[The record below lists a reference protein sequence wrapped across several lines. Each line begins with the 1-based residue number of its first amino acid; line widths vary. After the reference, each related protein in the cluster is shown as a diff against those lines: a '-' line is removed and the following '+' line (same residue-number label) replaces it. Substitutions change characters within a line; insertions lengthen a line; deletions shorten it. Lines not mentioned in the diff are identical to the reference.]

1 MRVEVGV
8 AVVRRWPERRL
19 LGAPPRPRRRRLQCR
34 QRIDRWRAPHQ
45 IGKRLRE
52 LPGRVGIALDL
63 VEGQPE
69 GHAVRS
75 CLIGMRVADRLGLDA
90 EARSAL
96 FYALLLKDAG
106 CSSNASKMSALFDA
120 DDMDVK
126 RKVKTVDWTSLPSA
140 ALYTL
145 RAASPDGSLLDKAG
159 RVYEFATRGRKA
171 SRELISIRC
180 ERGAE
185 ITRLMGFPEETARAI
200 RSLDEHWD
208 GRGHPDG
215 LKGEEIPL
223 LARICGLAQTVEVF
237 FSAHGPAGAE
247 EVAPVRSGR
256 WFDPALVEV
265 LLAEARECC
274 LWEDLSR
281 KDPDLEVTRLEP
293 ADRVLEATP
302 ERVDLVARAFGE
314 IIDAKSPFTYRHS
327 EGVARTATAIADR
340 AGLGPEAKRDLMRA
354 SLLHDIGKL
363 GISNRI
369 LEKRGA
375 LTEREFAAI
384 MRHPKLTYDILS
396 RVGPFR
402 PIAETAANHHEKL
415 DGSGYHRGLGA
426 KALDLPS
433 RILAVAD
440 IYDALSADRPYHEAL
455 PQEKVLGMLREDAGT
470 KLDAD
475 CVAMI
480 EDLAAENAV

>member
-1 MRVEVGV
+1 MKAPARCDAESFRFSEVLSALSRV
-8 AVVRRWPERRL
+8 
-19 LGAPPRPRRRRLQCR
+19 
-34 QRIDRWRAPHQ
+34 
-45 IGKRLRE
+45 
-52 LPGRVGIALDL
+52 LDL

-75 CLIGMRVADRLGLDA
+75 CLIGMRVADRLGMDA
-90 EARSAL
+90 DARSAL

-106 CSSNASKMSALFDA
+106 CSSNASKMSALFEA
-120 DDMDVK
+120 DDIEVK

-140 ALYTL
+140 ALYTA
-145 RAASPDGSLLDKAG
+145 RAASPEGSLLDKAG
-159 RVYEFATRGRKA
+159 RMYEFAVRGRKA
-171 SRELISIRC
+171 SRELIQIRC

-215 LKGEEIPL
+215 LRGEEIPL

-237 FSAHGPAGAE
+237 FSARGPAGAD
-247 EVAPVRSGR
+247 EVAGVRSGR

-265 LLAEARECC
+265 LLAEAREGG
-274 LWEDLSR
+274 LWADLSR
-281 KDPDLEVTRLEP
+281 DEADREVARLEP
-293 ADRVLEATP
+293 ADRTLEATS
-302 ERVDLVARAFGE
+302 ERIDLVARAFGE

-327 EGVARTATAIADR
+327 EGVARVALAIGER
-340 AGLGPEAKRDLMRA
+340 AGLGSEERRDLMRA
-354 SLLHDIGKL
+354 CLLHDIGKL

-369 LEKRGA
+369 LEKTGA
-375 LTEREFAAI
+375 LTVEEFEEI
-384 MRHPKLTYDILS
+384 RRHPRLTYDILS

-402 PIAETAANHHEKL
+402 PIAQTAANHHEKL
-415 DGSGYHRGLGA
+415 DGSGYHRGVGA
-426 KALDLPS
+426 KDLDLPS

-440 IYDALSADRPYHEAL
+440 IYDALSADRPYHKAL
-455 PQEKVLGMLREDAGT
+455 PPERVLDIMREDGGT

-475 CVAMI
+475 CVAI
-480 EDLAAENAV
+480 LEDLIATDEV